1 MFLYKIRSQLSI
13 MPHKV
18 IKFYTCLIC
27 DKRCSK
33 NDFLKMK
40 IKGPRNSNWEEDK
53 CIKAIYNHIKQIKK
67 RDFLFIL

>member
-18 IKFYTCLIC
+18 IKFYTCLIG

-40 IKGPRNSNWEEDK
+40 IKGPRNSN
-53 CIKAIYNHIKQIKK
+53 
-67 RDFLFIL
+67 